1 MTDSIPKFANMMAAY
16 KAWASDVVFSIVAA
30 LPEGE
35 AVKPRPTLFKNMVH
49 TLNHLYVVD
58 RIFQAHLEGRP
69 HGYTARNTP
78 THPPLQE
85 LWQSVTQLDRW
96 YIDHIAGLSEA
107 QLGQRVEFQFVGG
120 GDGNMSRLEILLHLV
135 NHGTYHRG
143 FVGDMLNQAGVNPR
157 ASDLP
162 VFLRDVWNSAHLAK
176 RDAGHEVDGGLRSRP
191 G

>member
-1 MTDSIPKFANMMAAY
+1 VTGMTDSIPRFANMMAAY

-58 RIFQAHLEGRP
+58 QIFQAHLERRP
-69 HGYTARNTP
+69 HGFTARNTP
-78 THPPLQE
+78 THPPLSE
-85 LWQSVTQLDRW
+85 LWQSVKQLDRW

-107 QLGQRVEFQFVGG
+107 QLGERVDFLFVGG
-120 GDGNMSRLEILLHLV
+120 GDGNMSRLEILLHVV

-162 VFLRDVWNSAHLAK
+162 VFLRDVWN
-176 RDAGHEVDGGLRSRP
+176 RP
-191 G
+191 LS